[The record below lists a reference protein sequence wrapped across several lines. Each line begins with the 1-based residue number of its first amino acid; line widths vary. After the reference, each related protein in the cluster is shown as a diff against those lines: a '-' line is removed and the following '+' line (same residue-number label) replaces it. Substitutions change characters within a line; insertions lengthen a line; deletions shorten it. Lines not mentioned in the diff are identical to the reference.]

1 MGTRYSKSNAPAPT
15 LSQFGCSHQEPM
27 MRSSPIEFN
36 LFETGPWDYNTNSEV
51 IRQYFLEGAQRAK
64 NFESVFTVG
73 MRGAGDGQF
82 SKSLMGLVSNG
93 LLEPLSED
101 TNIALLQQIVSDQ
114 RDILMEVFNGT
125 DITTV
130 PQVWALCEQ

>member
-1 MGTRYSKSNAPAPT
+1 MGTRYSHRNTSALNQ
-15 LSQFGCSHQEPM
+15 SHFRCSHQEPM

-73 MRGAGDGQF
+73 MRGAGDG
-82 SKSLMGLVSNG
+82 
-93 LLEPLSED
+93 
-101 TNIALLQQIVSDQ
+101 
-114 RDILMEVFNGT
+114 
-125 DITTV
+125 
-130 PQVWALCEQ
+130 